1 MEALSEDEEPQTPIE
16 EFLKPLGLVQHRQ
29 TMRQLGFDN
38 PATDFKAQTPD
49 DAQAEVVTAQAEA
62 ATAQAAAVRATAP
75 PVIGMRV
82 LGLFDSTWDLGTI
95 MKVHENSEFNVS
107 YDDGTQEIDV
117 KWGRDLRPAP
127 P

>member
-49 DAQAEVVTAQAEA
+49 DAQDMKTALLDEKVPLW
-62 ATAQAAAVRATAP
+62 ATWRKSCALRARCGPQLPRHRRWTRAWSQCFGLTLSRLTAC
-75 PVIGMRV
+75 
-82 LGLFDSTWDLGTI
+82 F
-95 MKVHENSEFNVS
+95 SEWS
-107 YDDGTQEIDV
+107 QHGHT
-117 KWGRDLRPAP
+117 RPCR
-127 P
+127 